1 MYGAQ
6 MQFEQSKLWRSVN
19 LGLGVPASVLAAA
32 SGATA
37 LASTTGRV
45 IAGVIALVAAAFG
58 ATLTTV
64 NASHRMNTAANAANG
79 YLEIQTAAR
88 QLREIDVPLMALDDA
103 RAALAELTA
112 RRDEQNKVAEPPTS
126 RSYRKAKTNLEA
138 GVQSY
143 AADSVD

>member
-19 LGLGVPASVLAAA
+19 LSLGIPASLLAAA

-37 LASTTGRV
+37 LAATAGR
-45 IAGVIALVAAAFG
+45 IAAGITALVAAAFG
-58 ATLTTV
+58 GVLTTV

-88 QLREIDVPLMALDDA
+88 QLREIDLEHLALDDV

-112 RRDEQNKVAEPPTS
+112 RRDEQNKVAEPPTA
-126 RSYRKAKTNLEA
+126 RSYRKAKTNIEA
-138 GVQSY
+138 GSQVY
-143 AADSVD
+143 AADSRD